1 MSLTRKDLA
10 ATVLIALMVACLIAT
25 TQGASVL
32 LIGSSHRWAA
42 AAILLLG
49 VAGCS
54 LGSASEVAG
63 NRMLMAAFGALGIA
77 TLGAG
82 LWALISGRLLA
93 VELLVAANVV
103 LWAVSTTRHAW
114 HYPHAPMSV

>member
-1 MSLTRKDLA
+1 MALTRKDLA
-10 ATVLIALMVACLIAT
+10 ATALIALMAACLIAT
-25 TQGASVL
+25 TRADSVP

-54 LGSASEVAG
+54 LGNAAQMAG
-63 NRMLMAAFGALGIA
+63 DRILMAAFGVLGTA
-77 TLGAG
+77 AFAAG
-82 LWALISGRLLA
+82 VWALISGRLLA

-103 LWAVSTTRHAW
+103 LWAATTMRHAW
-114 HYPHAPMSV
+114 IHPHAPISA

>member
-1 MSLTRKDLA
+1 MALNRKDLA
-10 ATVLIALMVACLIAT
+10 ATTLIALMVACLIAT
-25 TQGASVL
+25 TRGDSVP

-54 LGSASEVAG
+54 LGSAAEVAR
-63 NRMLMAAFGALGIA
+63 NRMLMTSFGVLGTA
-77 TLGAG
+77 TLAAG
-82 LWALISGRLLA
+82 LWAVISGRLLA
-93 VELLVAANVV
+93 VQLLVAANVV

-114 HYPHAPMSV
+114 HYPHAPISA